1 MSLSDPNN
9 PLARLQGASTDQ
21 TSNPF
26 DLKIRRPV
34 LKGLW
39 PSNRKEKKEKKNEK
53 KTSTNSKTLK
63 PTTNPQAMATSIID
77 EQNFPSSNLDETN
90 EFHRMMGSI
99 DGINQIPNLTKS
111 KCVRD
116 EVFLS
121 FENFVSF
128 ECFRCCCS
136 QHQSR
141 TRNRVR
147 HFRQVRLIVLVV
159 KVQFHFHHRQCENLA
174 VRVTAAM
181 MMMTIIRSQKFNLKL
196 IQQDKKLR
204 PLSKKMTKQRL
215 AMQCV

>member
-53 KTSTNSKTLK
+53 KTSTTSKTLK
-63 PTTNPQAMATSIID
+63 PIANQQVMATSIID

-111 KCVRD
+111 KCVSD
-116 EVFLS
+116 EFLFFNCHHNRGFVFFSANTGALHSIESVTSSKFDLS
-121 FENFVSF
+121 
-128 ECFRCCCS
+128 
-136 QHQSR
+136 SR
-141 TRNRVR
+141 
-147 HFRQVRLIVLVV
+147 
-159 KVQFHFHHRQCENLA
+159 
-174 VRVTAAM
+174 
-181 MMMTIIRSQKFNLKL
+181 
-196 IQQDKKLR
+196 
-204 PLSKKMTKQRL
+204 LSKYNSVFDIGNAKIDQFE
-215 AMQCV
+215 

>member
-53 KTSTNSKTLK
+53 KISTNSKTLK
-63 PTTNPQAMATSIID
+63 PTTNQQAMATSIID

-116 EVFLS
+116 EVFLLQIS
-121 FENFVSF
+121 FHSSF
-128 ECFRCCCS
+128 AFFS
-136 QHQSR
+136 QHQSL
-141 TRNRVR
+141 TLNRVR
-147 HFRQVRLIVLVV
+147 HFRQVQLIVLVV
-159 KVQFHFHHRQCENLA
+159 KVQFHFQHRQCENQP

-204 PLSKKMTKQRL
+204 LLSKKVMKQRL